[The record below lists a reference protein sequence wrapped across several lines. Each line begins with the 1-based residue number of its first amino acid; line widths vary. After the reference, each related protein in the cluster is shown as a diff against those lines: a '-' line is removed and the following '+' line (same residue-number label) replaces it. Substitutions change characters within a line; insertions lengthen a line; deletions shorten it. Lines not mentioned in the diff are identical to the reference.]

1 MIKKSITI
9 VIFRRIKMNSFEREK
24 YSRQILLFG
33 EEGQEKLRN
42 AKVLVAGAGGLGS
55 PISTYL
61 AIAGVGKLILADFDS
76 VEPSN
81 LNRQFLHHEK
91 DIGRTKVESAKEK
104 LLSMNSGIEVE
115 TIGEMLTES
124 NVEYLIPECDVI
136 VDALDNLETRHML
149 NRLAIKRRIPLI
161 HGAVMGYDGQ
171 VTTIIPGQTP
181 CFYCIFPRISRK
193 EVFPVLGT
201 TPGIIGSIQA
211 NEVIKFLT
219 GKGKLLESKLLFWNG
234 LSGNFSEIS
243 LSKLNNC
250 PVCGNLKEKKQE

>member
-1 MIKKSITI
+1 
-9 VIFRRIKMNSFEREK
+9 MNNFEREK

-33 EEGQEKLRN
+33 EEGQEKLKK

-61 AIAGVGKLILADFDS
+61 AIAGVGRLILADFDF
-76 VEPSN
+76 VDPSN
-81 LNRQFLHHEK
+81 MNRQFLHHEK

-104 LLSMNSGIEVE
+104 LLSMNPEIEVE

-124 NVEYLIPECDVI
+124 NIETLIPECDI
-136 VDALDNLETRHML
+136 IIDALDNLETRHML
-149 NRLAIKRRIPLI
+149 NRLAIKRRIPMV

-171 VTTIIPGQTP
+171 VTTIIPGKTP

-193 EVFPVLGT
+193 EAFPVLGT

-211 NEVIKFLT
+211 NEAIKFLT
-219 GKGKLLESKLLFWNG
+219 GKGKLLECRLLLWNG
-234 LSGNFSEIS
+234 LSANFSEIS

-250 PVCGNLKEKKQE
+250 PICGSLNEMSENK

>member
-1 MIKKSITI
+1 
-9 VIFRRIKMNSFEREK
+9 MNDFEREK

-33 EEGQEKLRN
+33 EEGQEKLKN

-55 PISTYL
+55 PVSTYL
-61 AIAGVGKLILADFDS
+61 AIAGVGKIILADFDS
-76 VEPSN
+76 VDPSN
-81 LNRQFLHHEK
+81 LNRQFLHHQK
-91 DIGRTKVESAKEK
+91 DIGRLKVESAKEK
-104 LLSMNSGIEVE
+104 LLSMNPDIEVE
-115 TIGEMLTES
+115 TIAEMLTES
-124 NVEYLIPECDVI
+124 NLEALVPECDVI
-136 VDALDNLETRHML
+136 VDALDNLETRHVL

-161 HGAVMGYDGQ
+161 HGAVTGYDGQ
-171 VTTIIPGQTP
+171 VTTIVPGETP
-181 CFYCIFPRISRK
+181 CFHCIFPRISKK

-219 GKGKLLESKLLFWNG
+219 GQGKLLEGRLLFWNG

-250 PVCGNLKEKKQE
+250 PVCGNIEKT

>member
-1 MIKKSITI
+1 
-9 VIFRRIKMNSFEREK
+9 MNDFEREK

-33 EEGQEKLRN
+33 EEGQEKLTN

-55 PISTYL
+55 PVSTYL
-61 AIAGVGKLILADFDS
+61 ALAGIGKIILADFDS
-76 VEPSN
+76 VDLSN

-91 DIGRTKVESAKEK
+91 DIGKLKVESAKEK
-104 LLSMNSGIEVE
+104 LLSMNPNIEVE
-115 TIGEMLTES
+115 TISEMLTES
-124 NVEYLIPECDVI
+124 NIDALVPECDVI

-161 HGAVMGYDGQ
+161 HGAVTGYDGQ
-171 VTTIIPGQTP
+171 VTTIVPGKTP
-181 CFYCIFPRISRK
+181 CFYCIFPRISKK
-193 EVFPVLGT
+193 EVFPVLGA

-219 GKGKLLESKLLFWNG
+219 GQGKLLEGRLLFWNG

-250 PVCGNLKEKKQE
+250 PICGYLSKLCENK

>member
-1 MIKKSITI
+1 
-9 VIFRRIKMNSFEREK
+9 MNNFERER

-33 EEGQEKLRN
+33 EEGQEKLKN

-61 AIAGVGKLILADFDS
+61 AIAGVGKLVLADFDS
-76 VEPSN
+76 VDPSN

-91 DIGRTKVESAKEK
+91 DIGRAKVESAKEK
-104 LLSMNSGIEVE
+104 LLSMNAEIEVE
-115 TIGEMLTES
+115 AIGEMLTES
-124 NVEYLIPECDVI
+124 NIEALIPECDII

-149 NRLAIKRRIPLI
+149 NRLAIRRRIPLI

-171 VTTIIPGQTP
+171 VTTIIPGKTP

-201 TPGIIGSIQA
+201 TPGIIGAIQA
-211 NEVIKFLT
+211 NEAIKFLT
-219 GKGKLLESKLLFWNG
+219 GKGKLLEGRLLLWDG

-250 PVCGNLKEKKQE
+250 PICGSLNEINKNK

>member
-1 MIKKSITI
+1 
-9 VIFRRIKMNSFEREK
+9 MNDLEREK

-33 EEGQEKLRN
+33 EEGQERLKN
-42 AKVLVAGAGGLGS
+42 ARVLVAGAGGLGS

-61 AIAGVGKLILADFDS
+61 AIAGVGKIILADFDF
-76 VEPSN
+76 VEASN

-91 DIGRTKVESAKEK
+91 DIGRLKVESAKEK
-104 LLSMNSGIEVE
+104 LLSMNPDIKVE
-115 TIGEMLTES
+115 TIAEMLTES
-124 NVEYLIPECDVI
+124 NLEVLVPECDVI

-161 HGAVMGYDGQ
+161 HGAVTGYDGQ
-171 VTTIIPGQTP
+171 VTTIIPGETP

-193 EVFPVLGT
+193 EVFPVLGV

-211 NEVIKFLT
+211 NEAIKFLT
-219 GKGKLLESKLLFWNG
+219 GQGKLLEGRLLFWNG
-234 LSGNFSEIS
+234 LSGNFTEIS

-250 PVCGNLKEKKQE
+250 PICGYLNEKGENK